1 MDGLNKRTMCT
12 SSCGVGRDSP
22 LPSTDDGHRSR
33 KPEGG
38 DEGILFLRSQGVP
51 TFERLTSLS
60 TRTSTEH
67 RAAVCARQELV
78 ALTNGAHSNS
88 CTFGA
93 RRKEEDQRTTP
104 SPTSSSSSGSQDF
117 VKYDD
122 DFAAACL
129 GLQSG
134 EGPHNSPKKWRV
146 MQSLT
151 GGASA
156 PLAQEQQEQPT
167 PLGTTTSMRMR
178 KVVNRRMCKIIAE
191 CNDILTAT
199 DKVKHVMQAPRG
211 PSGSPASLRPQ
222 DSAATSSSEK
232 DPAVAFPARQS
243 PKTHIRPPRHV
254 ASIMRDAS
262 LYSSALATT
271 LECEGASPR
280 ARGCTL

>member
-1 MDGLNKRTMCT
+1 MDSLNKRTMCT

-22 LPSTDDGHRSR
+22 LPSTDNGH
-33 KPEGG
+33 KK
-38 DEGILFLRSQGVP
+38 GIPCLPSQELP

-60 TRTSTEH
+60 TQTSPEH

-129 GLQSG
+129 GLQSR
-134 EGPHNSPKKWRV
+134 EGPHRPSPTPREKWRV
-146 MQSLT
+146 MQSLK

-156 PLAQEQQEQPT
+156 PLAQEQQEQPA

-199 DKVKHVMQAPRG
+199 DKVKHTMQAPSG
-211 PSGSPASLRPQ
+211 PPASLRPQ
-222 DSAATSSSEK
+222 ESAATSSSEK
-232 DPAVAFPARQS
+232 DPALAFPARQS
-243 PKTHIRPPRHV
+243 PKPHIRPPRHV

-262 LYSSALATT
+262 LYSSALAITQ
-271 LECEGASPR
+271 ECEGVSPR